1 MVSDGCGVCACVVC
15 VVCVHVLYMCV
26 HMFTWGV
33 VTEVLYMCVC
43 SCGVW
48 SRGVWSHVH
57 GDLVHLLRELGL
69 VLLFDNSEL
78 SH

>member
-1 MVSDGCGVCACVVC
+1 MCGVCCMCACA
-15 VVCVHVLYMCV
+15 VHVCTHV
-26 HMFTWGV
+26 HMGCGHRGAVHVCMLMWGV
-33 VTEVLYMCVC
+33 VT
-43 SCGVW
+43 W
-48 SRGVWSHVH
+48 VWSHVH